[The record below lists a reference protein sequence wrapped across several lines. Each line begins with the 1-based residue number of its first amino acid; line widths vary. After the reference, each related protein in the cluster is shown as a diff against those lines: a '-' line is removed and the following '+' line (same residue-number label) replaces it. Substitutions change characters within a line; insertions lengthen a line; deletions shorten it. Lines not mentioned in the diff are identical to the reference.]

1 MHFYR
6 FNGGISNRVT
16 RHRSGHLD
24 VLSCELHRLRLGFE
38 HTPWLVRPANTDTAI
53 KVSAV
58 LAVLWGALILFAF
71 TKFRNRALWFLLG
84 TPVIVFWF
92 FVLFLGICPQYQG
105 LSLILLE
112 GNV

>member
-1 MHFYR
+1 VACEARQYR
-6 FNGGISNRVT
+6 YR
-16 RHRSGHLD
+16 
-24 VLSCELHRLRLGFE
+24 
-38 HTPWLVRPANTDTAI
+38 AI

-58 LAVLWGALILFAF
+58 LAVFWGALILFAF
-71 TKFRNRALWFLLG
+71 TKFRKRALWFLLG

-92 FVLFLGICPQYQG
+92 FVAVLDCLGICPQYQG